1 MSNSSNDHKKDFV
14 MNLVKDPVITRPEAI
29 GVVPSGEFDASALS
43 GIQCQGVNPV
53 CHPHLYLSGQDLELP
68 QS

>member
-1 MSNSSNDHKKDFV
+1 